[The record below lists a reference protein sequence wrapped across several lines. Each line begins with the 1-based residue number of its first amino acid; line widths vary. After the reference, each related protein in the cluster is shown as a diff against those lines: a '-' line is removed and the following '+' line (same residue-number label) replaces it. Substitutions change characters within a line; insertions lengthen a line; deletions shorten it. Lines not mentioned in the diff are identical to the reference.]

1 MKSHEQAII
10 VYDLSDR
17 FDGFYIE
24 KRQIEDEIEFYLF
37 HKDCN
42 EELFMISDKSYCE
55 SEMKYYI
62 WANIE
67 EFIEEFNDC
76 CMDEEAFE

>member
-1 MKSHEQAII
+1 MKTNVKTT

-17 FDGFYIE
+17 YDGFYIE
-24 KRQIEDEIEFYLF
+24 KHQVGDLIEFYLC
-37 HKDCN
+37 HKDCSD
-42 EELFMISDKSYCE
+42 ELPVHDCQSYDE
-55 SEMKYYI
+55 GEAKYYI

-76 CMDEEAFE
+76 EDDD